1 MKGLKMKEREK
12 TQKKA
17 ANLPFALYCAISLAV
32 FAAILFLPRE
42 PGLLSERGRYLAIG
56 FSQTALIAISSML
69 GFYSASKFTF
79 ESTLGKAISLISA
92 GVASWALANA
102 IWTGYTLAGVDMPY
116 PSIADIFYLGIIPL
130 SLAGAFFLLKSFDVK
145 LDKKT
150 LLKYSVLPAIAAIP
164 LLYFFVFDKIFE
176 DVDPLMKL
184 LNIAYPLGDVMFV
197 SGAIFVFF
205 ASRSSEMFKP
215 TAVLLAGYCAFAIAD
230 FGFVATTALGTYY
243 TGNWVTALFTLGL
256 ATVGAGLYLFRRA
269 VE

>member
-1 MKGLKMKEREK
+1 MKEREER
-12 TQKKA
+12 A
-17 ANLPFALYCAISLAV
+17 VNLPFAIYCAISLAV

-56 FSQTALIAISSML
+56 IAQTALIALSSAI
-69 GFYSASKFTF
+69 GFYSAGKFTF
-79 ESTLGKAISLISA
+79 ESTLGKAIYLISA
-92 GVASWALANA
+92 GVASWAIANA

-145 LDKKT
+145 LDEKT
-150 LLKYSVLPAIAAIP
+150 LLRYSVLPAIAAIP
-164 LLYFFVFDKIFE
+164 LMHFFVFDKIFE
-176 DVDPLMKL
+176 DIDPLMKV
-184 LNIAYPLGDVMFV
+184 LNIAYPLGDVLFV
-197 SGAIFVFF
+197 SGAIFIFF

-230 FGFVATTALGTYY
+230 FGFAATTALGTYY

-256 ATVGAGLYLFRRA
+256 ATVGAGLYLFRRT